1 LILSASGKGE
11 DMTLVII
18 LNVVL
23 CTAVIIGVVAP
34 LVWAI
39 ITQHHHET
47 VVVATNRG
55 SRQVPARAVD
65 RRQAADRRGRR
76 GLYEPI
82 VWPVR

>member
-23 CTAVIIGVVAP
+23 CTAVIVGVVAP

-55 SRQVPARAVD
+55 TRQVPATAVD
-65 RRQAADRRGRR
+65 RRQAAERRRR
-76 GLYEPI
+76 RRLYDPT

>member
-1 LILSASGKGE
+1 
-11 DMTLVII
+11 MTLVII

-23 CTAVIIGVVAP
+23 CSAVIIGVVAP

-47 VVVATNRG
+47 VVVDTNRG
-55 SRQVPARAVD
+55 TRQVPATAVD
-65 RRQAADRRGRR
+65 RRQAADRRRRR
-76 GLYEPI
+76 GLFEPI

>member
-1 LILSASGKGE
+1 MA
-11 DMTLVII
+11 LVII

-23 CTAVIIGVVAP
+23 CTAVIVAVVAP

-47 VVVATNRG
+47 IVVATDRG
-55 SRQVPARAVD
+55 TRQVPAKAVD
-65 RRQAADRRGRR
+65 RRQAADRRRRR
-76 GLYEPI
+76 GLSEPI

>member
-1 LILSASGKGE
+1 
-11 DMTLVII
+11 MTLVII

-23 CTAVIIGVVAP
+23 CTAVIVGVVAP

-47 VVVATNRG
+47 VVVSTTRG
-55 SRQVPARAVD
+55 NVQMPAKTVD
-65 RRQAADRRGRR
+65 RRRATDRRRRR
-76 GLYEPI
+76 GLSEPI

>member
-1 LILSASGKGE
+1 MA
-11 DMTLVII
+11 LVII

-23 CTAVIIGVVAP
+23 CTAVIAGVVAP

-47 VVVATNRG
+47 VVVATSRG
-55 SRQVPARAVD
+55 TRQVSAQAVD
-65 RRQAADRRGRR
+65 RRRSSDRRRRR
-76 GLYEPI
+76 GLFEPI

>member
-1 LILSASGKGE
+1 
-11 DMTLVII
+11 MTLVII

-47 VVVATNRG
+47 VVVATNSG
-55 SRQVPARAVD
+55 TRQVSARAVD
-65 RRQAADRRGRR
+65 RRRAADRRRRR
-76 GLYEPI
+76 GLSEPI

>member
-1 LILSASGKGE
+1 
-11 DMTLVII
+11 MTLVII

-23 CTAVIIGVVAP
+23 SSAVIIGVLAP

-47 VVVATNRG
+47 VVVDTNRCT
-55 SRQVPARAVD
+55 RQVPARAVD
-65 RRQAADRRGRR
+65 RRQAADRRRRR
-76 GLYEPI
+76 GLFEPI